1 MTVVDD
7 IKGRL
12 DIVDVVSRYVPLQ
25 RSGRSHK
32 ANCPFHQ
39 EKTPSFHVFPD
50 RQTWRCFG
58 ACATGGDVFSFVMR
72 AEGLE
77 FADVL
82 KSLAQQ
88 AGVTLPDRQ
97 RRTEQESGLE
107 INEAARIYFQRILA
121 SSQGGEAREYLKS
134 RGVSPEAISK
144 FELGL
149 SPPDGESLKQHLT
162 MQGFTPQQLTQS
174 GIVRES
180 QNGRLMDLFRGRLMF
195 PIRNAQG
202 GLGGFGARAMDDSQ
216 PKYLNSPRSPTFD
229 KGHILYGL
237 NLAKEA
243 IRQKGAVIVEGYMD
257 AIAAHQEGFDNVV
270 ASMGTAL
277 TENQV
282 AEIRRLTS
290 NITMALDADPA
301 GQQATLRSLESSWQV
316 FQTQVVGRVG
326 TTSILQGRETPDL
339 KIAVMP
345 AGQDPD
351 DVIHRSP
358 EEWTR
363 IVEQGKPLIEY
374 LLAALSAQSDVST
387 PDGKALVVGAVLPF
401 IYAVA
406 EPFQQDHF
414 FQMLADTVGMTRDEL
429 RARVDQPMAVRRP
442 QQRTAPRVRNPDSP
456 VFAKDGDPVEEYCL
470 TLLLKQPELEGPAER
485 LKPEHFRRLECRE
498 IFRQWLRVCQGREAQ
513 SGPEALAGLVGEEL
527 AGILD
532 RILQKELPPPDPQK
546 RTAAFED
553 VIRKLEDRYL
563 KELKLEEEIRFK
575 DSPPDLS
582 DEAYI
587 DVLNV
592 NQRIKENQVSLQAG
606 YQKNGGRG

>member
-12 DIVDVVSRYVPLQ
+12 DIVEVVSRYVPLQ

-72 AEGLE
+72 AEGLG
-77 FADVL
+77 FADVR
-82 KSLAQQ
+82 KDLAQQ
-88 AGVTLPDRQ
+88 AGVALPDRQ

-107 INEAARIYFQRILA
+107 INEAARTYFQRHLE
-121 SSQGGEAREYLKS
+121 SFQGAEAREYLKS
-134 RGVSPEAISK
+134 RGVSPETISK

-149 SPPDGESLKQHLT
+149 SPSDGESLKQHLT
-162 MQGFTPQQLTQS
+162 GQGFSPQQLAQS
-174 GIVRES
+174 GIVRTS
-180 QNGRLMDLFRGRLMF
+180 QNGRLLDLFRGRLMF

-216 PKYLNSPRSPTFD
+216 PKYLNSPRTPTFD

-237 NLAKEA
+237 NLAKDPV
-243 IRQKGAVIVEGYMD
+243 RQKGAVIVEGYMD

-290 NITMALDADPA
+290 NITMALDADAA
-301 GQQATLRSLESSWQV
+301 GQQATLRSLESSWRV
-316 FQTQVVGRVG
+316 FQAHVTGRVRG
-326 TTSILQGRETPDL
+326 TTLLQRPESLDL

-358 EEWTR
+358 AEWTG
-363 IVEQGKPLIEY
+363 IVGDGQSLIEY
-374 LLAALSAQSDVST
+374 LLAALSTQADVST
-387 PDGKALVVGAVLPF
+387 PDGKALVVGAVLPL
-401 IYAVA
+401 IQATA
-406 EPFQQDHF
+406 EPFQQDHY
-414 FQMLADTVGMTRDEL
+414 FQMLADTLGVTRDEL
-429 RARVDQPMAVRRP
+429 RATVDRPMAVRRRP
-442 QQRTAPRVRNPDSP
+442 QRPAPPTRQPASP
-456 VFAKDGDPVEEYCL
+456 AFAKDGDPVEEYCL
-470 TLLLKQPELEGPAER
+470 TLLLKHPDLEEPAER
-485 LKPEHFRRLECRE
+485 LKPEYFRRLENRE
-498 IFRQWLRVCQGREAQ
+498 IFSQWLRVCQGDEAQ
-513 SGPEALAGLVGEEL
+513 SGPEALADLVGEEL
-527 AGILD
+527 AGPLD
-532 RILQKELPPPDPQK
+532 RILQKETPPPDPQK
-546 RTAAFED
+546 RIAAFED
-553 VIRKLEDRYL
+553 VVRKLEILYL
-563 KELKLEEEIRFK
+563 KDLKLEEELRFK

-582 DEAYI
+582 DEAYM

-592 NQRIKENQVSLQAG
+592 NERIKENQVSRQAG
-606 YQKNGGRG
+606 YQNIGGRG

>member
-1 MTVVDD
+1 MTIVDD

-12 DIVDVVSRYVPLQ
+12 DIVDIVSRYVQLQ

-72 AEGLE
+72 AESLE
-77 FADVL
+77 FADAL
-82 KSLAQQ
+82 KNLAQQ
-88 AGVTLPDRQ
+88 AGVVLPDRQ

-107 INEAARIYFQRILA
+107 INEAARIYFQRVLA
-121 SSQGGEAREYLKS
+121 SSQGAEAREYLKS

-162 MQGFTPQQLTQS
+162 GQGFTPQQLAQS

-180 QNGRLMDLFRGRLMF
+180 QNGRLLDLFRGRLMF

-202 GLGGFGARAMDDSQ
+202 GLGGFGARAMGDSQ
-216 PKYLNSPRSPTFD
+216 PKYLNSPRTPTFD

-237 NLAKEA
+237 NLAKDA
-243 IRQKGAVIVEGYMD
+243 VRQKGAVIVEGYMD

-282 AEIRRLTS
+282 AEIRRLT
-290 NITMALDADPA
+290 NDITMALDADVA

-316 FQTQVVGRVG
+316 FQVHVVGRVG
-326 TTSILQGRETPDL
+326 TTSILQGRDTPDL

-363 IVEQGKPLIEY
+363 IVEQGKRLIEY
-374 LLAALSAQSDVST
+374 LLAALSAQWDVST

-406 EPFQQDHF
+406 EPFQQDHY
-414 FQMLADTVGMTRDEL
+414 FQMLADTVRMTRDEL
-429 RARVDQPMAVRRP
+429 RARVDRPMAVRRP
-442 QQRTAPRVRNPDSP
+442 QRTATQTRKPASPEFAQGGDS
-456 VFAKDGDPVEEYCL
+456 VEEYCL
-470 TLLLKQPELEGPAER
+470 TLLLKQPDLEGLAEG
-485 LKPEHFRRLECRE
+485 LKPEYFRRLEYRE
-498 IFRQWLRVCQGREAQ
+498 IFRQWLRVCQGREVQ

-527 AGILD
+527 AEPLD
-532 RILQKELPPPDPQK
+532 RILQRQTPPTDPQK
-546 RTAAFED
+546 RTAALAD
-553 VIRKLEDRYL
+553 VVRKLEDRYL
-563 KELKLEEEIRFK
+563 KELKREEWLRFQDEPM
-575 DSPPDLS
+575 DSS
-582 DEAYI
+582 DEAYL

-592 NQRIKENQVSLQAG
+592 NQLIKENQVSLQAG

>member
-12 DIVDVVSRYVPLQ
+12 DIVDVVSRYVQLQ

-82 KSLAQQ
+82 KNLAQQ
-88 AGVTLPDRQ
+88 AGVALPDRQ

-107 INEAARIYFQRILA
+107 INEAARIYFQRNLA
-121 SSQGGEAREYLKS
+121 SSQGADAREYLKL
-134 RGVSPEAISK
+134 RGVSNEAISK

-149 SPPDGESLKQHLT
+149 SLPDGESLKQHLT
-162 MQGFTPQQLTQS
+162 GQGFTPQQLAQS

-180 QNGRLMDLFRGRLMF
+180 QNGRLVDLFRGRLMF

-202 GLGGFGARAMDDSQ
+202 GLGGFGARAMGDSQ
-216 PKYLNSPRSPTFD
+216 PKYLNSPRTPTFD

-237 NLAKEA
+237 NLAKDA
-243 IRQKGAVIVEGYMD
+243 VRQKGAVIVEGYMD

-282 AEIRRLTS
+282 AEIRRLT
-290 NITMALDADPA
+290 NDITMALDADVA

-316 FQTQVVGRVG
+316 FQVHVVGKVG

-406 EPFQQDHF
+406 EPFRQDHY
-414 FQMLADTVGMTRDEL
+414 FQMLADTVRMTREEL
-429 RARVDQPMAVRRP
+429 RAKVDRPMAVRRP
-442 QQRTAPRVRNPDSP
+442 QRTATQTRKPASPAFSQDSDS
-456 VFAKDGDPVEEYCL
+456 AEEYCL
-470 TLLLKQPELEGPAER
+470 TLLLKQPDLEGLAEG
-485 LKPEHFRRLECRE
+485 LKPEYFRRLEYRE
-498 IFRQWLRVCQGREAQ
+498 IFRQWLRVCQGREVE

-527 AGILD
+527 AGPLD
-532 RILQKELPPPDPQK
+532 GILQRETPAADPQK
-546 RTAAFED
+546 RMAALAD
-553 VIRKLEDRYL
+553 VVRKLEDRYL
-563 KELKLEEEIRFK
+563 KELKREEWLRFQDEPM
-575 DSPPDLS
+575 DSS
-582 DEAYI
+582 DEAYL

>member
-50 RQTWRCFG
+50 RQSWRCFG

-82 KSLAQQ
+82 KNLAQQ
-88 AGVTLPDRQ
+88 AGVVLPDRQ
-97 RRTEQESGLE
+97 KRTEQESGLE

-121 SSQGGEAREYLKS
+121 SAQGAEAREYLKS
-134 RGVSPEAISK
+134 RGVSPDAISK

-162 MQGFTPQQLTQS
+162 GQGFTPQQLAQS

-180 QNGRLMDLFRGRLMF
+180 QNGRLVDLFRGRLMF

-202 GLGGFGARAMDDSQ
+202 GLGGFGARAMGDSQ
-216 PKYLNSPRSPTFD
+216 PKYLNSPRTPTFD

-237 NLAKEA
+237 DLAKDA
-243 IRQKGAVIVEGYMD
+243 VRKKGAVIVEGYMD

-282 AEIRRLTS
+282 AEIRRLT
-290 NITMALDADPA
+290 NDITMALDADVA

-316 FQTQVVGRVG
+316 FQVHVVGRVG
-326 TTSILQGRETPDL
+326 NTSILQGREIPDL

-345 AGQDPD
+345 SGQDPD

-363 IVEQGKPLIEY
+363 IVEEGKPLIEY

-406 EPFQQDHF
+406 EPFQQDHY
-414 FQMLADTVGMTRDEL
+414 FQMLADTLGVTRDEL
-429 RARVDQPMAVRRP
+429 KATVDRRMAARRQPRAAP
-442 QQRTAPRVRNPDSP
+442 QTRQTASP
-456 VFAKDGDPVEEYCL
+456 AFANDGDPVEEYCL
-470 TLLLKQPELEGPAER
+470 TLLLKQPDLEDLVER
-485 LKPEHFRRLECRE
+485 LKPEYFRRLENRE
-498 IFRQWLRVCQGREAQ
+498 IFTQWLRVCQGREAQ
-513 SGPEALAGLVGEEL
+513 SEPEVLAGLVGEEL
-527 AGILD
+527 AGPLE
-532 RILQKELPPPDPQK
+532 RILQKETPPPDPLK
-546 RTAAFED
+546 RVAAFED
-553 VIRKLEDRYL
+553 VVRRMEDRYL
-563 KELKLEEEIRFK
+563 KDLKREEWLRFQDEPM
-575 DSPPDLS
+575 DSS
-582 DEAYI
+582 DEAYL

-592 NQRIKENQVSLQAG
+592 NQRIKENQVNLQAG